1 MNKLIWLLFIIICW
15 LPLRAQHPGYVLL
28 TDLAG
33 FKEQFSTAAKN
44 TNSIKSDFVQEKT
57 LSMLSEKI
65 ISKGKFWFKKNDL
78 VRMEYSHPFKY
89 LMIINRDKVFIIDGQ
104 KQNTISVKSNKL
116 FQQINKITVD
126 CIQGTALSNSDF
138 KTKIFENKNSYLI
151 ELSPISKTVKNFF
164 KIINVAVDKKNY
176 SVTTIEMN
184 ENSGDNTLIRFTNK
198 ELNTTLPDALF
209 TIN

>member
-1 MNKLIWLLFIIICW
+1 MHKLISLLLIITCW
-15 LPLRAQHPGYVLL
+15 LPLRAQYPGYALL
-28 TDLAG
+28 TDLTG

-65 ISKGKFWFKKNDL
+65 ISKGKFWFKKDNQL
-78 VRMEYSHPFKY
+78 RMEYNHPFQY
-89 LMIINRDKVFIIDGQ
+89 LMIINRDKVFIKDGQ

-126 CIQGTALSNSDF
+126 CVQGTAFSNTDF
-138 KTKIFENKNSYLI
+138 NTRVFESKNGYLI
-151 ELSPISKTVKNFF
+151 ELSPISKTLKDFF
-164 KIINVAVDKKNY
+164 KTINVAIDKKNY
-176 SVTTIEMN
+176 SVNTIEMN
-184 ENSGDNTLIRFTNK
+184 ENSGDITMIRFTDK

>member
-1 MNKLIWLLFIIICW
+1 MHKLIWLIFIMTGW
-15 LPLRAQHPGYVLL
+15 LPLRAQYPGYTLL
-28 TDLAG
+28 PDLSV
-33 FKEQFSTAAKN
+33 FKEQFTSAAKN

-65 ISKGKFWFKKNDL
+65 ISKGKFWFKKDNQ
-78 VRMEYSHPFKY
+78 VRMEYNHPFQY
-89 LMIINRDKVFIIDGQ
+89 LMIINGDKVFVKDGQ

-126 CIQGTALSNSDF
+126 CVQGTALSNTDF
-138 KTKIFENKNSYLI
+138 RTRVFESKNNYLI
-151 ELSPISKTVKNFF
+151 ELSPVARNLKEFF
-164 KIINVAVDKKNY
+164 KTINVSVDKKNY
-176 SVTTIEMN
+176 AVNTIEMN